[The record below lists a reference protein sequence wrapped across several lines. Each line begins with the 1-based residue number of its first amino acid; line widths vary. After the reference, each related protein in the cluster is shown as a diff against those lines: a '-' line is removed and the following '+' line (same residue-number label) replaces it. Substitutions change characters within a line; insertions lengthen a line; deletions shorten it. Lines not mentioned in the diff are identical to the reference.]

1 MYSCYFCSINRVFME
16 IVEIYPPYIYSVKYD
31 GMDENE
37 FDRLFEEWNDSE
49 KIMDF
54 MMENADYLKKDI
66 WKHINEPEAAV
77 KQVHKEAEYLEDLF
91 YDLYQKTE
99 TGERPDYDSH
109 FQYLDGK
116 YGSVIEYIPMKS
128 YGLGIPSLLRIYAIK
143 IAANVYVITGGGIK
157 LARTIQD
164 SPGLKDSVIQGIDKV
179 RSFLRSEA
187 IIDAN
192 DL

>member
-1 MYSCYFCSINRVFME
+1 ME
-16 IVEIYPPYIYSVKYD
+16 IVKIYPPYIYSVKYD

-37 FDRLFEEWNDSE
+37 FDRLFEEWNDSN

-54 MMENADYLKKDI
+54 MIENLSYLKTDI
-66 WKHINEPEAAV
+66 WKHINEPEVAV
-77 KQVHKEAEYLEDLF
+77 MQVHKEAEYLEDLF
-91 YDLYQKTE
+91 SDLYQKTE
-99 TGERPDYDSH
+99 NGERPDYDSH
-109 FQYLDGK
+109 FRYLDGK
-116 YGSVIEYIPMKS
+116 YGSEIEYVPMKS
-128 YGLGIPSLLRIYAIK
+128 YGMCIPSLLRIYAIK
-143 IAANVYVITGGGIK
+143 LESNVYVVTGGGIK

-164 SPGLKDSVIQGIDKV
+164 SPGIKDTVIQGIDKV

>member
-1 MYSCYFCSINRVFME
+1 M
-16 IVEIYPPYIYSVKYD
+16 
-31 GMDENE
+31 
-37 FDRLFEEWNDSE
+37 
-49 KIMDF
+49 
-54 MMENADYLKKDI
+54 
-66 WKHINEPEAAV
+66 
-77 KQVHKEAEYLEDLF
+77 
-91 YDLYQKTE
+91 
-99 TGERPDYDSH
+99 
-109 FQYLDGK
+109 
-116 YGSVIEYIPMKS
+116 IEYIPMKS